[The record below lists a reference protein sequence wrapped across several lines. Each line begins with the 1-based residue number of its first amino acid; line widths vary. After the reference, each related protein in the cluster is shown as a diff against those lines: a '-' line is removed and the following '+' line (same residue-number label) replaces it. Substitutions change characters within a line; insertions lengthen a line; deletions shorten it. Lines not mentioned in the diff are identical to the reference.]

1 MKLHHLILKLA
12 FKALSGKQ
20 GPRIP
25 LDRSRVKSIL
35 VMTTTAIGDAAM
47 STPAIRA
54 VRRNFPKARI
64 TALVSA
70 AAREVLSGNA
80 CIDAFIKYP
89 GRINLR
95 YMYRLPGFLKEL
107 KAGSFDLVIALHSN
121 DPDAGPIAYLTKAQW
136 RVGPAESEF
145 AFLFTNP
152 VRMKAPG
159 THFVDARLKNLSAL
173 GIAPHGRHL
182 DLFLDEEDL
191 QEARAFLSDNN
202 ISGERLI
209 ALHPFGSK
217 RNKWWPVAHIGTFSA
232 LAKAAGFTTVVLG
245 GPKEAKEAEVSALP
259 AGAVSAAGRLSLRG
273 SAALISLSDAIVTT
287 DSGLMHL
294 AQALRTPTIALFGPD
309 DPEVSGPVNNESVVM
324 TAALPCAPCRS
335 KACPLPQNDCMRGI
349 LPEEVL
355 GRVLESIRPGRQTTA
370 KVIHFRSPKK
380 ARR

>member
-12 FKALSGKQ
+12 FKAFSARE

-25 LDRSRVKSIL
+25 LDRSRVGSIL
-35 VMTTTAIGDAAM
+35 VMTTTAIGDTVM

-54 VRRNFPKARI
+54 VRRNFPKARV
-64 TALVSA
+64 TALVSV

-80 CIDAFIKYP
+80 CVDAFIKYP
-89 GRINLR
+89 GRINLG
-95 YMYRLPGFLKEL
+95 YLLKLPGFLKEL
-107 KAGSFDLVIALHSN
+107 RAGSFDLVIALHSN
-121 DPDAGPIAYLTKAQW
+121 DPDAGPIAYMTKAPW
-136 RVGPAESEF
+136 RIGPAESGF

-173 GIAPHGRHL
+173 GIAPHGRHM
-182 DLFLDEEDL
+182 DFFLDEEDL
-191 QEARAFLSDNN
+191 LEARAFLSDNGVK
-202 ISGERLI
+202 GERLI
-209 ALHPFGSK
+209 TLHPFGSK
-217 RNKWWPVAHIGTFSA
+217 RNKWWPLEHTGTFSA
-232 LAKAAGFTTVVLG
+232 LAKVAGFTTVVLG
-245 GPKEAKEAEVSALP
+245 GPREAKAAEASALP

-273 SAALISLSDAIVTT
+273 SAALISLSDAVVTT

-335 KACPLPQNDCMRGI
+335 KACALPQNDCMRGI

-355 GRVLESIRPGRQTTA
+355 QRVLDSIRTGRQKTA
-370 KVIHFRSPKK
+370 KVIHFRNPKK
-380 ARR
+380 AQR